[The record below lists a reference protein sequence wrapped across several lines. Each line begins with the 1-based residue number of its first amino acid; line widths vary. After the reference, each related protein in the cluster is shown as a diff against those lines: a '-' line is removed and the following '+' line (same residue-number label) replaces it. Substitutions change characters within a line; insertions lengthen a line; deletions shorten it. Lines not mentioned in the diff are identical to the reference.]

1 MNAQKRFQKIYTAED
16 DADAPADD
24 SEAGEEKY
32 TEKSCKAKYHFYQKL
47 SGAGVKSAIYSNSM

>member
-24 SEAGEEKY
+24 SEAGEEKH
-32 TEKSCKAKYHFYQKL
+32 TEKILQSKVS
-47 SGAGVKSAIYSNSM
+47 SGVGVKSAIYSNSM